1 MKRKILIFALCCSL
15 LLGVFSISA
24 FAEETYDIT
33 SCSYHLPMKVWSST
47 TGYGKYNISGSITY
61 TTVAGNPPAT
71 LEFKAFNIG
80 YQQNGSAMKQYIQI
94 ICTDNTKTQFYAD
107 TCDMY
112 VTFYENTSDISLYEY
127 LKGFEYYP
135 PHEHLYTSSL
145 ISPTHIEKGYTLYT
159 CYCGDT
165 YTDNEVSALG
175 HTYQTTITEPT
186 CTESGGTK
194 YYCDCG
200 YFYYGN
206 EVAPLGH
213 TYQTTITEPTCVD
226 NGYTLYS
233 CSCGYSYKEDI
244 SALGHTYQ
252 TTITEPTCTESGVT
266 KYYCDC
272 GYYYYGNEVAPL
284 GHNIVGKYCSV
295 CNVINPDLVVKSK
308 DFIPVFSGVK
318 DQVNVSSVVSVLCV
332 VVLSCVGLV
341 FIWFI
346 VRKVTSSLMKAFRK
360 GKISL

>member
-186 CTESGGTK
+186 CTESG
-194 YYCDCG
+194 
-200 YFYYGN
+200 
-206 EVAPLGH
+206 
-213 TYQTTITEPTCVD
+213 
-226 NGYTLYS
+226 
-233 CSCGYSYKEDI
+233 
-244 SALGHTYQ
+244 
-252 TTITEPTCTESGVT
+252 VT